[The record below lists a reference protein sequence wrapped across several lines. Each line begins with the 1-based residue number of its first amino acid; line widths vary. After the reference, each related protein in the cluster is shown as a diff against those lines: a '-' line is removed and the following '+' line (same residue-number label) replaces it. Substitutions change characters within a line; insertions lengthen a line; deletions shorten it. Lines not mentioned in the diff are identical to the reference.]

1 MLRYFVL
8 TPFKKLAYKNI
19 ELNKVIEICPL
30 FLKIILPEK
39 FFQKFSFAKK
49 NMHSQAEIKCFQ
61 KIKSV
66 AL

>member
-1 MLRYFVL
+1 M
-8 TPFKKLAYKNI
+8 I
-19 ELNKVIEICPL
+19 DICSH

-39 FFQKFSFAKK
+39 FFQKFSFPKK
-49 NMHSQAEIKCFQ
+49 NMHSQTEIKCSQ